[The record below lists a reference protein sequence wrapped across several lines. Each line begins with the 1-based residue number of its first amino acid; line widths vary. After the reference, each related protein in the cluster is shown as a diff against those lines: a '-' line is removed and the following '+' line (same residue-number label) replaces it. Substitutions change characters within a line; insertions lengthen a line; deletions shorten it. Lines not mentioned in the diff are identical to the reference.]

1 MKLNPFY
8 TEAIQYGVEE
18 SIVGIQTNEPTAYL
32 DDLAYQV
39 IGAAIEVHRTLGP
52 GFLESVYQAALSV
65 EMDAMNIAYIP
76 QAPISVIYKG
86 THVGESR
93 LDYLVEDCP
102 VVEIKAVEAFAPIH
116 QAQVI
121 SYLRATH
128 CSLGL
133 LLNFNVPNMKFG
145 IKRVILS

>member
-8 TEAIQYGVEE
+8 TGVIQYGVEE

-32 DDLAYQV
+32 DDLAHRV

-76 QAPISVIYKG
+76 QAPIS
-86 THVGESR
+86 H
-93 LDYLVEDCP
+93 
-102 VVEIKAVEAFAPIH
+102 
-116 QAQVI
+116 I
-121 SYLRATH
+121 SHRHRYR
-128 CSLGL
+128 
-133 LLNFNVPNMKFG
+133 
-145 IKRVILS
+145 